1 MGNDTSIDYI
11 IRHVF
16 LPPGLP
22 QKDDEN
28 VEKGTCLIEAVLAA
42 LILFQ
47 QEHVSEQEEKEE
59 RAEWSA
65 CIKMVEN
72 MLELRNQYGGGLAAD
87 RLSEKLSGMTDGGK
101 LETTRKFDPQ
111 SSLSPSLSFLSFL
124 SFLLNKRKRKEK
136 KEFQSWLTSFVFAFW
151 FFFLS
156 RYPGTTSRLSEC
168 RPHHTKT
175 FRRICIRVI

>member
-47 QEHVSEQEEKEE
+47 QKHVSEQEEKEE

-65 CIKMVEN
+65 CIKMVES

-111 SSLSPSLSFLSFL
+111 SSLSFLSFL

-136 KEFQSWLTSFVFAFW
+136 KEFQSWLTSFVLAFCFV
-151 FFFLS
+151 FFFC